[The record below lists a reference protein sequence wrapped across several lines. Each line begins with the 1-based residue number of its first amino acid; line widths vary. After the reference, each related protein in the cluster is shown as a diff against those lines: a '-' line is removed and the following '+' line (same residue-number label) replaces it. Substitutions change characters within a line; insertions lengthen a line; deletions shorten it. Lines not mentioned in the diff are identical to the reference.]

1 MKNTIS
7 WKITRWIVLIV
18 LPFNLAALV
27 IAVISIGHATRQT
40 EVAMQNLAN
49 LAFQQLDSR
58 ISASNTFFYN
68 IEDDRADFKLYVNQ
82 GERDSALILAET
94 SLAKYFDRCT
104 DNDLYVDCI
113 FWQSDNYDSFFVSI
127 EDLESYDR
135 EAAADIK
142 ACLNQMFSEEDE
154 PSYAFWTYIDVNGSE
169 WIIKTYKK
177 NGLTYGGLFSLD
189 EIRRTIYDSST
200 YDELEIHFYLE
211 NSEVITSDDMFSVTA
226 HSRYTDMV
234 MQLEM
239 PKSNAY
245 QSLSMIEL
253 ICVIMLFVF
262 ILAVP
267 LLLIILNKIVV
278 SPLRDI
284 EDAMQRIKGGE
295 SDHRLA
301 LKHQADEFMLI
312 NQTFNEMNDALRDLK
327 IENYEREID
336 KQKMEIRN
344 LQLQIRPHFLMN
356 MFNMLFSFAQIKNYQ
371 SIQKLALY
379 LSEYFRHIFQSNKD
393 TQPFEKEFML
403 IQKYLDISELRYPG
417 WYEAIFNV
425 DADALDVEV
434 PPLLMHN
441 FIENIFKHV
450 IDFGTVIHIR
460 LEAYTTDAEAIFMI
474 VDDGS
479 GMSQEMADDINN
491 GIFRNDADDRVHVGI
506 ENSYRRLKSIYGE
519 KAQLLVDS
527 IVGQG
532 TCFTIVIPL
541 EDDNEFADS

>member
-142 ACLNQMFSEEDE
+142 ACLNQMFSAEDE
-154 PSYAFWTYIDVNGSE
+154 PSYAFWTYIDVDGSE

-177 NGLTYGGLFSLD
+177 NGLIYGGLFSLD

-200 YDELEIHFYLE
+200 YDELEIHFYPE
-211 NSEVITSDDMFSVTA
+211 NSEVITSEDMFSVTV

-239 PKSNAY
+239 PESSAY
-245 QSLSMIEL
+245 QSLSMTEL

-295 SDHRLA
+295 ADYRLA

-403 IQKYLDISELRYPG
+403 IRKYLDISELRYPG
-417 WYEAIFNV
+417 WYEATFNI
-425 DADALDVEV
+425 DADALEVEV

-450 IDFGTVIHIR
+450 IDFGTLIHIR
-460 LEAYTTDAEAIFMI
+460 IEAYTTDDEAIFMI

-479 GMSQEMADDINN
+479 GMPQKLVDDINN
-491 GIFRNDADDRVHVGI
+491 GIFRNDANDRVHVGI

-532 TCFTIVIPL
+532 TCFTIVISL
-541 EDDNEFADS
+541 EDDDEFADS

>member
-40 EVAMQNLAN
+40 EAAMQNLAN

-142 ACLNQMFSEEDE
+142 ACLNQMFLAEDE

-200 YDELEIHFYLE
+200 YDELEIHFYPE
-211 NSEVITSDDMFSVTA
+211 NSEVITSEDMFSVTV

-239 PKSNAY
+239 PQSSAY
-245 QSLSMIEL
+245 QSLSMTEL

-295 SDHRLA
+295 ADYRLA
-301 LKHQADEFMLI
+301 IKRQADEFMLI

-336 KQKMEIRN
+336 KQKMELRN

-425 DADALDVEV
+425 DADALEVEV

-460 LEAYTTDAEAIFMI
+460 LEAYTTEDEAIFMI

-491 GIFRNDADDRVHVGI
+491 GIFRNDANDRVHVGI

-541 EDDNEFADS
+541 EDDDEFADS